1 MAGKAEGSQ
10 DYIREIE
17 THIDKTLE
25 HSDIIT
31 KLTESMSEITE
42 KNQNNIECIVENV
55 NKINTSN
62 QQTLRNLS
70 ISGKIMN

>member
-42 KNQNNIECIVENV
+42 KIKTILNV
-55 NKINTSN
+55 LLKT
-62 QQTLRNLS
+62 
-70 ISGKIMN
+70 